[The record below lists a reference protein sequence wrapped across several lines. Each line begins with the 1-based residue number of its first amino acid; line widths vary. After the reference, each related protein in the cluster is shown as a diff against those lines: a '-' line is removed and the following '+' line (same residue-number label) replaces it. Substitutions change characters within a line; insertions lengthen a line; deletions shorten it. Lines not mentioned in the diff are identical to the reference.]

1 MVTYEMIG
9 GRTCLDFA
17 NTASQRRLGPFK
29 DKLGTYGDLLSWAV
43 QAEQLTE
50 AEAADL
56 AARAAE
62 HPAEAEA
69 VLERGRSL
77 REAIYRIFTR
87 RAAGEEMLPEDLK
100 LISEEYGRAAV
111 NRVLSPSNVGV
122 CTFNWHMHDALDRPL
137 WPVAVSATNLVASE
151 DALRVK
157 ECATDNCNWLFLDVS
172 KNRSRRWCDMKDCG
186 NRAKARRHY
195 SAKKAATD
203 HGDGTTSTKPGR

>member
-1 MVTYEMIG
+1 MVTFEMVG

-29 DKLGTYGDLLSWAV
+29 EKLESYEDLLVWAV

-50 AEAADL
+50 AEAGDLRQKAAADPAG
-56 AARAAE
+56 AA
-62 HPAEAEA
+62 A
-69 VLERGRSL
+69 VLERSRAL
-77 REAIYRIFTR
+77 REAIYRIFTL
-87 RAAGEEMLPEDLK
+87 RASGAELPAADLK

-111 NRVLSPSNVGV
+111 NRVLTPSNVGV
-122 CTFNWHMHDALDRPL
+122 CTFEWHTHDALDRPL

-157 ECATDNCNWLFLDVS
+157 ECATENCNWLFLDAS
-172 KNRSRRWCDMKDCG
+172 KNRSRRWCEMKECG

-195 SAKKAATD
+195 QRRAN
-203 HGDGTTSTKPGR
+203 G